1 MFLKGILRL
10 SLQDGKI
17 KMGNLRSEQ
26 NRIIVSMKGISKSFL
41 GVKVLDNVDFSLRKG
56 EVIALLGANGAGKST
71 LMKILCGIYR
81 ADRGQIYL
89 NGNPVKFT
97 APIDAFRA
105 GISIVHQESS
115 LIPTLTV
122 MGAVFLGHECVR
134 HAGILNSKSIFSEY
148 RDLSEHLGLDAS
160 PKTKIRDLN
169 PAQRKIAEIMKAVSR
184 KSSILIMDEPTESLS
199 KQETLRLFEI
209 VNDLKQQGMSIV
221 FITHFLD
228 EVRSIADSAT
238 VIRDGRIVA
247 EDLSPQV
254 PIKNLVSLML
264 GREIVESRSYKKS
277 QIGNVVLE
285 VNNLGRKNEFTNVS
299 FDAHAGEVIG
309 IIGVVGSGKSELAK
323 TLSGASTQH
332 KGTIK
337 INGKTTQL
345 HTPHDALK
353 HGIGMVPE
361 DRKTQGLILNHSIIS
376 NITLSS
382 LSTIARW
389 GIIFSKI
396 EKSKAEKVAFQ
407 LSIKYVNLKQKIK
420 YLSGGNQQKCILAR
434 WILSSPQILILDE
447 PTHGID
453 VATKDQIYHII
464 RDLAA
469 NGKSVLYFS
478 DDPKEAL
485 TLSDRILVMQKGK
498 IKRTFWELPS
508 EDMLLKEMIEVN
520 NEQ

>member
-1 MFLKGILRL
+1 M
-10 SLQDGKI
+10 D
-17 KMGNLRSEQ
+17 NLTCDQ
-26 NRIIVSMKGISKSFL
+26 NRIILSMKGISKSFL

-71 LMKILCGIYR
+71 LMKILCGIYK

-89 NGNPVKFT
+89 NGNPVKFN

-122 MGAVFLGHECVR
+122 MEAIFLGQECVR
-134 HAGILNSKSIFSEY
+134 HAGILNDKSMLSQY
-148 RDLSEHLGLDAS
+148 RDLSEHLGLDVS

-169 PAQRKIAEIMKAVSR
+169 PAQRKIAEIIKAVSR
-184 KSSILIMDEPTESLS
+184 KSTILIMDEPTESLS
-199 KQETLRLFEI
+199 KEETSRLFNI
-209 VNDLKQQGMSIV
+209 INDLKQQGMSIV

-228 EVRSIADSAT
+228 EVKNIADSAT
-238 VIRDGRIVA
+238 VIRDGQIVA
-247 EDLSPQV
+247 EGLSPQV

-264 GREIVESRSYKKS
+264 GREIVELQSYNKL
-277 QIGNVVLE
+277 QIGSTIVE
-285 VNNLGRKNEFTNVS
+285 ANNLGRKKEFTNIS
-299 FDAHAGEVIG
+299 FEAHAGEVIG
-309 IIGVVGSGKSELAK
+309 IIGVVGSGKSELAR
-323 TLSGASTQH
+323 TLFGASTQH

-337 INGKTTQL
+337 INGKAIQL

-376 NITLSS
+376 NITISS
-382 LSTIARW
+382 LNTIVRW

-396 EKSKAEKVAFQ
+396 EKSKAEKVSLQ

-453 VATKDQIYHII
+453 VATKEQIYRLI

-469 NGKSVLYFS
+469 NGKSILYFS
-478 DDPKEAL
+478 DDPKEVL

-498 IKRTFWELPS
+498 IKRSFSELPS
-508 EDMLLKEMIEVN
+508 EDILLKEMIEVN
-520 NEQ
+520 NEQQ